1 MSGRLNGKVCLITG
15 TGGSMGRAAA
25 VLFAREGGRIVGCD
39 INVETGQATVDAVR
53 KQGGEMV
60 SLHPCNLTDFK
71 QCQAAVEFAV
81 KHYGRIDVLYNNAAM
96 AYYGWVDELP
106 NEDWCRTMDEEVNL
120 VFFLTKAAWPV
131 MKKTGASII
140 NTASVSGWTSFD
152 RLPGIAHTAA
162 KGAIISMTRHVAMEG
177 RLHGI
182 RANSISPG
190 AVNTPQLQP
199 FMADPEWAQ
208 VLLSKIMLGR
218 VAQPEEIASAA
229 LFFASDESSFV
240 TGADLLVDGGAM
252 AWV

>member
-1 MSGRLNGKVCLITG
+1 MSGRLAGKVCLITG

-25 VLFAREGGRIVGCD
+25 LRFAREGGRIVGCD
-39 INVETGQATVDAVR
+39 LNVETGRATMEAVHR
-53 KQGGEMV
+53 QGGEMV
-60 SLHPCNLTDFK
+60 SLHPCDLTDFG
-71 QCQAAVEFAV
+71 QCQAVVDLSV
-81 KHYGRIDVLYNNAAM
+81 KQFGRIDVLYNNAAM
-96 AYYGWVDELP
+96 AYYGWIDEIS
-106 NEDWCRTMDEEVNL
+106 NEDWIRTINEEVHL

-131 MKKTGASII
+131 MKKTGASIV

-190 AVNTPQLQP
+190 AVDTPQLRP